1 MSGRT
6 VTLDVYT
13 PERERLAATMG
24 EPEKKKAYNQQM
36 CIAETPFALI
46 KEIVGLR
53 PFLLRGLEK
62 VQTEWRWACLSLNLD
77 KLVRGLSRLR
87 STLRGELEPTP

>member
-6 VTLDVYT
+6 VTRDVYT

-62 VQTEWRWACLSLNLD
+62 VQTEWRWACLSLTWTNWSAD
-77 KLVRGLSRLR
+77 
-87 STLRGELEPTP
+87 